1 MSPEGSSSKGPVLV
15 LFFEAL
21 AALLSVAIVVPPA
34 NRVMLIATVAGV
46 ELSPYVLILNLI
58 GLFAAVRLGGRLRIP
73 TASLAAMNILFCAI
87 PIVAT
92 MRSGIPL
99 RLPVAPKPMSDIV
112 ELSVPIDLGD
122 ERTSI
127 RGYLPRSGEKNPV
140 VFAIYGGAWQWGAPD
155 NDATLN
161 RFLAGSGFAVFA
173 LDYRHAP
180 AYQFPTPL
188 GDVRRE
194 IALVTSQAKKYRID
208 TGRMAILGHSSGG
221 QMAELIAFAPGTPF
235 RALVSFSGAVDLTMG
250 YEVPPSPDPID
261 VPGIIRAYMGGTPV
275 QMPGRYYAASPID
288 NVRCGSPPAL
298 LIYGDRD
305 HVVDFRSAVRLRD
318 ALRSCG
324 TDVTLLELPWTEHG
338 FEDVP
343 WGLHASIAFAEVEAF
358 LRRTL

>member
-34 NRVMLIATVAGV
+34 DRVMLVATVAAV
-46 ELSPYVLILNLI
+46 ELSPYVLILNAI
-58 GLFAAVRLGGRLRIP
+58 GLFAAFRLGGRLRLP

-99 RLPVAPKPMSDIV
+99 RLPPVPTRTSDIL
-112 ELSVPIDLGD
+112 ETSIQIELGD

-127 RGYLPRSGEKNPV
+127 RAYLPRSGQKNPV
-140 VFAIYGGAWQWGAPD
+140 VFAIYGGAWQWGTPD
-155 NDATLN
+155 NDAPLN
-161 RFLAGSGFAVFA
+161 RFLAASGFAVFA

-180 AYQFPTPL
+180 AYEFPTPL
-188 GDVRRE
+188 GDVRTE

-208 TGRMAILGHSSGG
+208 TRRMAILGHSSGG
-221 QMAELIAFAPGTPF
+221 QMAELTAFSPGTPF

-250 YEVPPSPDPID
+250 YEFPPSPDPID
-261 VPGIIRAYMGGTPV
+261 VPGIIRSYMGGTPG
-275 QMPGRYYAASPID
+275 QMPARYHAASPID

-298 LIYGDRD
+298 LIYGNRD
-305 HVVDFRSAVRLRD
+305 HVVDFRSALRLRD

-343 WGLHASIAFAEVEAF
+343 WGLHASIAFAQVEAF
-358 LRRTL
+358 LHRTL

>member
-1 MSPEGSSSKGPVLV
+1 MSPEGSTSKGPVFV

-34 NRVMLIATVAGV
+34 DRVMLIASVAAV
-46 ELSPYVLILNLI
+46 ELSPYVLILSAI
-58 GLFAAVRLGGRLRIP
+58 GLFAAVRFGGRLRVP
-73 TASLAAMNILFCAI
+73 TVSLAAISILFCAM

-92 MRSGIPL
+92 MLSGVAL
-99 RLPVAPKPMSDIV
+99 RLPVALKPTTDIV
-112 ELSVPIDLGD
+112 ESSIPIDLGD

-127 RGYLPRSGEKNPV
+127 RAYLPRSGQKNPV
-140 VFAIYGGAWQWGAPD
+140 VFAIYGGAWQWGTPD
-155 NDATLN
+155 NDATLD
-161 RFLAGSGFAVFA
+161 RFLAASGFAVFA

-180 AYQFPTPL
+180 AYEFPTPL
-188 GDVRRE
+188 GDVRTE
-194 IALVTSQAKKYRID
+194 IALVTSRAKKYRID

-250 YEVPPSPDPID
+250 YEFPPSPDPID
-261 VPGIIRAYMGGTPV
+261 VPGIISSYMGGTPA
-275 QMPGRYYAASPID
+275 QMPVRYHAASPID
-288 NVRCGSPPAL
+288 NVRCGSPPTL
-298 LIYGDRD
+298 LIYGNRD
-305 HVVDFRSAVRLRD
+305 HVVDFRSALRLRD

-358 LRRTL
+358 LHRTL